1 MPTTPRNSDGDHDH
15 EIRVIRF
22 HAAMV
27 PPPSGF
33 RVNIFL
39 PAVTVLPVGA
49 RARLRTKKK
58 IRRGMKKIVIIK
70 KKIKNYTI
78 HFFCT
83 CAYFRGQKK
92 KRPTCVESKKKPVL
106 NLARKMDALWILFF
120 TALGF
125 NIADLSAAQKFPA
138 WLGPEDFTAGTI
150 ASPRYGHGF
159 VSSDNI
165 LYTFG
170 GFSKGR

>member
-70 KKIKNYTI
+70 KKNQKLYNT
-78 HFFCT
+78 FFLHVCL
-83 CAYFRGQKK
+83 FSRPKKKKGQPGQKDGCSMDSFLHCTRFQHS
-92 KRPTCVESKKKPVL
+92 RPLCCTKISSLAWPRRLYSWDNSLAEIWPWFCVV
-106 NLARKMDALWILFF
+106 
-120 TALGF
+120 
-125 NIADLSAAQKFPA
+125 
-138 WLGPEDFTAGTI
+138 
-150 ASPRYGHGF
+150 
-159 VSSDNI
+159 
-165 LYTFG
+165 
-170 GFSKGR
+170 